1 MIRSRLSCAPQMPRI
16 PDQIVEQVLAATDIF
31 DLISSYNVVDLK
43 RAGADW
49 KGLCPFHNEKTPSF
63 NVSPGRQTYRCFGC
77 GEGGN
82 AVGFVMAYENLPFP
96 DAIRKLAQRANI
108 TIEEADYDPEEDR
121 RRRRLTRLKLL
132 HNQAAR
138 WMHQLL
144 LEDPAAEHAR
154 RYLKSRGYDREMAA
168 RWTVGWM
175 PQNTRLFLDWAREA
189 KFTGKEL
196 LASGITKPQDE
207 DNLSRG
213 LWVRFGDR
221 LMFPIHNPQGD
232 VIAFSGRKLRE
243 EQGGGKYI
251 NSPETPIFKKANVL
265 FGLHRA
271 IRHMK
276 DYAVVCEGQLDV
288 IACHEAGVENAIAT
302 QGTAITS
309 EHARS
314 LKRYVSGNKVVLC
327 LDADPAGH
335 GAAVKGFSEM
345 AAQGMDVRVAVMPP
359 GEDPDSLVKSTG
371 PDAFRSLLDEASEF
385 FDYRLRFLAHDNDLN
400 DPGAKSRAVH
410 ELAPLL
416 NALTDKTAQE
426 ASINFVATRLSLG
439 AEGIRQ
445 AMIEAARRPTR
456 RRAQTE
462 EVKVVEPTRVDREIG
477 LLAAFALQSHEVLDF
492 LCDQT
497 EQLLLGTE
505 GREGESLLHSILS
518 ARPEVPE
525 PAAINTFLQRQS
537 REDQGALLLLLSD
550 PPPEEPLAAATEILG
565 KLAEQGIVRQIDAL
579 SARLQHPGLTDA
591 EAGEIIREITELQRI
606 RADAK
611 NS

>member
-1 MIRSRLSCAPQMPRI
+1 MPRI

-144 LEDPAAEHAR
+144 LENPAAEHAR
-154 RYLKSRGYDREMAA
+154 HYLKSRGYDREMAA
-168 RWTVGWM
+168 RWSVGWM
-175 PQNTRLFLDWAREA
+175 PRDTRMFLDWARQA
-189 KFTGKEL
+189 GFTGKEL

-207 DNLSRG
+207 SNLSRG

-221 LMFPIHNPQGD
+221 LMFPIHNQQGD
-232 VIAFSGRKLRE
+232 VIAFSGRKLRDD
-243 EQGGGKYI
+243 QGGGKYI
-251 NSPETPIFKKANVL
+251 NSPETPIFKKANIL

-271 IRHMK
+271 IRHMR

-309 EHARS
+309 EHARI

-345 AAQGMDVRVAVMPP
+345 AAQGMDVRVAVMPS

-371 PDAFRSLLDEASEF
+371 PEAFRVLLDQASEF
-385 FDYRLRFLAHDNDLN
+385 FDYRLRFLARDSDLD
-400 DPGAKSRAVH
+400 DPGAKTRAVH
-410 ELAPLL
+410 EIAPLL

-439 AEGIRQ
+439 AEGVRQ
-445 AMIEAARRPTR
+445 AVVEAARRPTR
-456 RRAQTE
+456 RRSHSD
-462 EVKVVEPTRVDREIG
+462 EVRVIEPTRVDREIG
-477 LLAAFALQSHEVLDF
+477 LLAALALQSHEVLDF

-505 GREGESLLHSILS
+505 GREGENLLNRILA
-518 ARPEVPE
+518 ARPGVPE

-550 PPPEEPLAAATEILG
+550 PPPENPLAAATEILG
-565 KLAEQGIVRQIDAL
+565 KLAEQGIVRQIAAL
-579 SARLQHPGLTDA
+579 SARLQRPDLTDDM
-591 EAGEIIREITELQRI
+591 EGEIIREITELQRI
-606 RADAK
+606 RAEAK

>member
-1 MIRSRLSCAPQMPRI
+1 MCKAANFV
-16 PDQIVEQVLAATDIF
+16 QIF
-31 DLISSYNVVDLK
+31 
-43 RAGADW
+43 
-49 KGLCPFHNEKTPSF
+49 
-63 NVSPGRQTYRCFGC
+63 GRCR
-77 GEGGN
+77 
-82 AVGFVMAYENLPFP
+82 M
-96 DAIRKLAQRANI
+96 
-108 TIEEADYDPEEDR
+108 
-121 RRRRLTRLKLL
+121 
-132 HNQAAR
+132 
-138 WMHQLL
+138 
-144 LEDPAAEHAR
+144 
-154 RYLKSRGYDREMAA
+154 
-168 RWTVGWM
+168 
-175 PQNTRLFLDWAREA
+175 
-189 KFTGKEL
+189 
-196 LASGITKPQDE
+196 
-207 DNLSRG
+207 
-213 LWVRFGDR
+213 
-221 LMFPIHNPQGD
+221 D
-232 VIAFSGRKLRE
+232 V
-243 EQGGGKYI
+243 
-251 NSPETPIFKKANVL
+251 P
-265 FGLHRA
+265 
-271 IRHMK
+271 
-276 DYAVVCEGQLDV
+276 
-288 IACHEAGVENAIAT
+288 
-302 QGTAITS
+302 
-309 EHARS
+309 
-314 LKRYVSGNKVVLC
+314 
-327 LDADPAGH
+327 PAGH

-445 AMIEAARRPTR
+445 AMVEAARRPTR

-591 EAGEIIREITELQRI
+591 AAGEIIREITELQRI